1 MYVAKNNNA
10 LLRYPAMRRQNR
22 DFHAVVMFRDPL
34 THAESLRAMHRKY
47 VAMQADDPFVKEYM
61 DWLAHHE
68 FGMGHKPFRFPSTQ
82 DLPSGDLDSL
92 DYWLSLWINHYS
104 EALNLDAHRLH
115 FVSYE
120 AYCTS
125 PQEVLQHIV
134 AATTQDAKVPAYA
147 AYLKVRDVADA
158 VDAKRLA
165 QARSLYAEMVRR
177 SQS

>member
-1 MYVAKNNNA
+1 
-10 LLRYPAMRRQNR
+10 
-22 DFHAVVMFRDPL
+22 
-34 THAESLRAMHRKY
+34 
-47 VAMQADDPFVKEYM
+47 M

-125 PQEVLQHIV
+125 PQEVLQQIV

-165 QARSLYAEMVRR
+165 QARLLYAEMVRR
-177 SQS
+177 GQS